1 MQNGSRLSLVNI
13 YYLESCNHADLA
25 WLQNLDAAH
34 WVIVGDFNAHHSWWG
49 GDGSITDA
57 AGRQLAEKIMTSDLC
72 LLNDGTHTRVPDRAD
87 HGATAIDLT
96 LVSSSLYGEA
106 EWETSSE
113 LWGSDHL
120 PISLLLRGV
129 QLREDSVARV
139 TYDYSNADW
148 NGFQHLLAT
157 AVYPSPTDN
166 IEIWYEDLRDVILQ
180 AAEVYRKLTQYNQ
193 STSNSTA
200 GAVTPTSESENATGG
215 G

>member
-1 MQNGSRLSLVNI
+1 MAR
-13 YYLESCNHADLA
+13 A
-25 WLQNLDAAH
+25 
-34 WVIVGDFNAHHSWWG
+34 
-49 GDGSITDA
+49 
-57 AGRQLAEKIMTSDLC
+57 
-72 LLNDGTHTRVPDRAD
+72 DRAD

-139 TYDYSNADW
+139 TYNYSNADC

-180 AAEVYRKLTQYNQ
+180 AAEVDNDSAHTLTIEGLD
-193 STSNSTA
+193 TI
-200 GAVTPTSESENATGG
+200 EDTGG
-215 G
+215 WGDIRGVKAIALKPIPADPSWLHPSTGHCPRLQSQGGHQPFGVHSWLACPAMCTRRDQRA